1 MECIFCSKSAKLI
14 REICSL
20 SRNVLFSSKHNWKTD
35 AAVQWILPEFSSF
48 ENNAAR
54 CSRSRAFQNGCMR
67 REGTRK
73 TGGVPFTRNGGR
85 FVRQQITTKIGS
97 VLANRTWLIML
108 FIIQLHKL
116 EYSWRA
122 NRAQTRLFGRLVYIK
137 KNLFNQSGARATLLY
152 PLCFSHLMR
161 NEQNDLAKPRSSWK
175 INDLLDVL
183 ACSIAEYFYYLLVF
197 WLALQAQLVN
207 TAHLVKV
214 LSDTSHQ
221 NV

>member
-67 REGTRK
+67 RDRTRK
-73 TGGVPFTRNGGR
+73 TGGVPCTRNGRR
-85 FVRQQITTKIGS
+85 FVRPQITTKIGS
-97 VLANRTWLIML
+97 VLANRSWLIML
-108 FIIQLHKL
+108 FIIQLHKV

-122 NRAQTRLFGRLVYIK
+122 NRAQTRLFGRLVYSK
-137 KNLFNQSGARATLLY
+137 KTCLTSRVRARYASLSALLFPPYEEWAEWLSKNEKQLENKWLIR
-152 PLCFSHLMR
+152 CFS
-161 NEQNDLAKPRSSWK
+161 
-175 INDLLDVL
+175 V
-183 ACSIAEYFYYLLVF
+183 
-197 WLALQAQLVN
+197 
-207 TAHLVKV
+207 
-214 LSDTSHQ
+214 
-221 NV
+221 

>member
-1 MECIFCSKSAKLI
+1 MIDHVIYYSTAQ
-14 REICSL
+14 
-20 SRNVLFSSKHNWKTD
+20 SRVQLARIEHKHGYLDGW
-35 AAVQWILPEFSSF
+35 
-48 ENNAAR
+48 
-54 CSRSRAFQNGCMR
+54 
-67 REGTRK
+67 
-73 TGGVPFTRNGGR
+73 FT
-85 FVRQQITTKIGS
+85 V
-97 VLANRTWLIML
+97 
-108 FIIQLHKL
+108 
-116 EYSWRA
+116 
-122 NRAQTRLFGRLVYIK
+122 